1 MHGKNGN
8 PNSFIGGLAGSL
20 SSAGAIVE
28 TPEMPWSHLRRYD
41 VDFETA
47 MKEID
52 EAVATLR
59 SKGARRI
66 IVAGHSMGALG
77 AVGYAARYEGLS
89 GVIGIAPGHA
99 ASGGFQKHIGDDDF
113 IKARKMVARGEGNSY
128 SYFDD
133 WNNNVGGQVSLHT
146 TANVYISYFDPDGP
160 GTYAKNIPNMKP
172 GYPTLVVYGDRDNT
186 AYAFNGTS
194 HPKSDVI
201 VIPSTH
207 LGAPSDGVDV
217 IASWLRSLECK
228 KPWCGNSAPEI
239 RHLRPRRVGSAELHI
254 GRNHRQQ
261 ERVLIAGPAYLA
273 PSKGVELLFPTAIE
287 TTWVIC
293 NLCPEFAVV

>member
-1 MHGKNGN
+1 MARFVILIFLATQLYACASITSVEPFSKESKLGIVLMHGKNGN

-228 KPWCGNSAPEI
+228 KPWCGNPPPKFVTYGPDGWGRLNCTLEEI
-239 RHLRPRRVGSAELHI
+239 
-254 GRNHRQQ
+254 
-261 ERVLIAGPAYLA
+261 IA
-273 PSKGVELLFPTAIE
+273 SKNE
-287 TTWVIC
+287 C
-293 NLCPEFAVV
+293 